1 MIKVDSMVLKNN
13 LTKITFITLLTILFL
28 YILNFVTDK
37 NEALANVENKQIVEV
52 FKSPSCGCCNGYV
65 LFLEKENFKVK
76 QIDLESIHT
85 IKQKYAIPLEMQSC
99 HTTIIDKYFIEGHVP
114 LEAINKLLKER
125 PDIDGLA
132 LPGMPIGTPGMPGD
146 KEEPYV
152 IYQLVDGNFSVFMT
166 I

>member
-1 MIKVDSMVLKNN
+1 MIQKNN
-13 LTKITFITLLTILFL
+13 LIKFTIITILTLPFL
-28 YILNFVTDK
+28 YIINFVTEKKD
-37 NEALANVENKQIVEV
+37 ASANIDNKQIVEV
-52 FKSPSCGCCNGYV
+52 FKTPTCGCCNGYF

-76 QIDLESIHT
+76 QTDLESIHT

-99 HTTIIDKYFIEGHVP
+99 HTTIIDNYFIEGHVP

>member
-1 MIKVDSMVLKNN
+1 MVLKNN
-13 LTKITFITLLTILFL
+13 LTKITYITLLTILFL
-28 YILNFVTDK
+28 YTLNFVTDK
-37 NEALANVENKQIVEV
+37 NEALANVENKQILQV

-76 QIDLESIHT
+76 QTDLENIET
-85 IKQKYAIPLEMQSC
+85 IKQKYSIPLEMQSC

-125 PDIDGLA
+125 PNIDGIA

-146 KEEPYV
+146 KEKPYV
-152 IYQLVDGNFSVFMT
+152 IYKLVDGNFSVFMT

>member
-1 MIKVDSMVLKNN
+1 MVLKNN
-13 LTKITFITLLTILFL
+13 LTKITYITLLTILFL
-28 YILNFVTDK
+28 YTLNFVTDK
-37 NEALANVENKQIVEV
+37 NEALANVENKQIVQV

-76 QIDLESIHT
+76 QTDLENIET
-85 IKQKYAIPLEMQSC
+85 IKQKYSIPLEMQSC

-125 PDIDGLA
+125 PNIDGIA

-146 KEEPYV
+146 KEKPYV
-152 IYQLVDGNFSVFMT
+152 IYKLVDGNFSVFMT

>member
-1 MIKVDSMVLKNN
+1 
-13 LTKITFITLLTILFL
+13 
-28 YILNFVTDK
+28 
-37 NEALANVENKQIVEV
+37 
-52 FKSPSCGCCNGYV
+52 
-65 LFLEKENFKVK
+65 
-76 QIDLESIHT
+76 
-85 IKQKYAIPLEMQSC
+85 MQSC
-99 HTTIIDKYFIEGHVP
+99 HTTIIDKYFVEGHVP